1 MSIDT
6 VAGQNL
12 SMLNIYSMTFWI
24 IAIALMFSSLIKK
37 LEVLVMA
44 VFPVSALLVVLSS
57 MSTDH
62 HIIDASSPG
71 YLIHILIAIASIS
84 ILGLAAIQSVFVTM
98 LDNRLKR
105 APTKINLALPA
116 LQDMEKFLYFLV
128 AFGFVLLSLAI
139 ITAILFMPSTGGGI
153 PLHKPILSVI
163 SWLVFAVFLVGRFKK
178 GWRGK
183 IAASWTIT
191 GFLFLFLAYFGT
203 RTVIEFIL
211 G

>member
-1 MSIDT
+1 
-6 VAGQNL
+6 
-12 SMLNIYSMTFWI
+12 
-24 IAIALMFSSLIKK
+24 
-37 LEVLVMA
+37 
-44 VFPVSALLVVLSS
+44 
-57 MSTDH
+57 
-62 HIIDASSPG
+62 
-71 YLIHILIAIASIS
+71 
-84 ILGLAAIQSVFVTM
+84 
-98 LDNRLKR
+98 
-105 APTKINLALPA
+105 
-116 LQDMEKFLYFLV
+116 MEKFLYFLV